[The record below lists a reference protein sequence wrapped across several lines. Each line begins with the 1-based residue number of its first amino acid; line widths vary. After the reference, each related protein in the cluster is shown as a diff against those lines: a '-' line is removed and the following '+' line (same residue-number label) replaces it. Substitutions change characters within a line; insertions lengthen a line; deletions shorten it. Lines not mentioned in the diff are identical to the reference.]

1 MSRSSHGSREA
12 AGERE
17 GAAAAAAAAAAAIAI
32 NVVRGKAT
40 VLILI

>member
-1 MSRSSHGSREA
+1 MSRSSGGSREA

-17 GAAAAAAAAAAAIAI
+17 GAAAAAAAAIAI

>member
-1 MSRSSHGSREA
+1 MSRSSGGSREA

-17 GAAAAAAAAAAAIAI
+17 GAAAAAAAAAIAI